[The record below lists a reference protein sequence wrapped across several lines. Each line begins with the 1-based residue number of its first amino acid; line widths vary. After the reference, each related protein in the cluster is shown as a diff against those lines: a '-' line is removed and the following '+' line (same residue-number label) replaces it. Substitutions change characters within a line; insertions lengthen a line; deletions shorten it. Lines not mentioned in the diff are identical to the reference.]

1 MEMIILDLFGGDNSV
16 DVLMDGANGALSCRS
31 GLYIPFIFGIKMP
44 LIKAHAKVV
53 VATILN
59 FLLQALLGC

>member
-31 GLYIPFIFGIKMP
+31 GLYIPFISGIKMP

>member
-16 DVLMDGANGALSCRS
+16 DVLMDGANGALSSRF
-31 GLYIPFIFGIKMP
+31 GLYIPFIFGIKMS
-44 LIKAHAKVV
+44 LIKAHANVG

-59 FLLQALLGC
+59 FLLQELLGC